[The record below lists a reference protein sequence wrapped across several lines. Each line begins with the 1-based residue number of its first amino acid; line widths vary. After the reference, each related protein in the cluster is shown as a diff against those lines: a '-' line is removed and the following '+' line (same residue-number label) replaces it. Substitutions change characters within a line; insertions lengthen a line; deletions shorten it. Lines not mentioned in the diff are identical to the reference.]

1 MEYLVNV
8 VPSGE
13 VIDVSLLPPNL
24 VSSGKI
30 GERADAR
37 GTTVLKTA
45 KEEEGV
51 TGLEEMERQMIRDAL
66 SRYSNKKQAA
76 DELGIGIATLY
87 RKIKKYDLIVI

>member
-13 VIDVSLLPPNL
+13 VIDVTLLPPNL
-24 VSSGKI
+24 VNSGKMT
-30 GERADAR
+30 ERAEVVNS
-37 GTTVLKTA
+37 TTSRVV
-45 KEEEGV
+45 KEEESV

-87 RKIKKYDLIVI
+87 RKIKKYDLIVV